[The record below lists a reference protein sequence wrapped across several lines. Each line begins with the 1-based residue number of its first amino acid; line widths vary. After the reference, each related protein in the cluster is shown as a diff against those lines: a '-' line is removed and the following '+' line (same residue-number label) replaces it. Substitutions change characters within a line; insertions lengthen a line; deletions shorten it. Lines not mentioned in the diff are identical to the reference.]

1 MTGTTF
7 VGFVFLGL
15 DMGAIFQGLLDTRFF
30 LHNDMRIDGRMDV
43 EDEEGT
49 QLTAW
54 LR

>member
-15 DMGAIFQGLLDTRFF
+15 DLGAIFQGLLGTRF
-30 LHNDMRIDGRMDV
+30 LTHDMRIDGRTDV

-54 LR
+54 IR